1 MPKLDFDR
9 VCLRCALQFWGKR
22 NTGRVARGLSKMG
35 VVLHSCISEHDHGKA
50 MPDGLANV
58 ATGAITEGCAYGH
71 HLEPGTRSHVLYLAQ
86 QHPTPRSAPADR
98 VGWAPGRYFYGYYDP
113 SL

>member
-1 MPKLDFDR
+1 
-9 VCLRCALQFWGKR
+9 LQFWGKR

-58 ATGAITEGCAYGH
+58 ATGAITEGCANGH
-71 HLEPGTRSHVLYLAQ
+71 HLEAWDSLARPVPGAASPDSEERTRR
-86 QHPTPRSAPADR
+86 PRGLGAGPLLLRLLRPVAL
-98 VGWAPGRYFYGYYDP
+98 GRRRG
-113 SL
+113 LHNV